1 MIVGL
6 DIGRST
12 ATAAALDFFP
22 PNPKRYFNQHRRNF
36 VRLDTSIEGIEQ
48 LLSLNPTA
56 LVMEPTGNWYS
67 AFWREFAINAQI
79 NIYWVGHADLSHQ
92 RGSYGFVNKRDDE
105 DAFCLALTY
114 FDERFIDIHGR
125 KRFLQF
131 DCQQIAL
138 IRRKFLDLEQIDK
151 NRTALVNQLRQR
163 LTLEFPEVARR
174 NFYASDNL
182 GFTPMLGWLAQTH
195 TYTRIQNEYERSV
208 ARTLNIEISDYTR
221 DHAAAIC
228 QMELRENKI
237 SDELASLLLNPEF
250 SLYLKVFRSF
260 GFGIRMQA
268 LMLSQVYPFEK
279 FLVDGKP
286 YIEWEEGRNQK
297 LQKRDRSLRSFQ
309 AYMGLS
315 YSLKQSGDKKSKN
328 FHGSTLVRSHLYV
341 WALARIAP
349 QPPKRLN
356 TNIGNILG
364 EKFDTLRT
372 DNSPIPGK
380 DSFTRV
386 LFRATALMF
395 KELRQELRLDK

>member
-12 ATAAALDFFP
+12 AVAAALDFFP
-22 PNPKRYFNQHRRNF
+22 PNPKRYFNEHRAEF
-36 VRLDTSIEGIEQ
+36 VRIDTSVLGIEQ
-48 LLSLNPTA
+48 LLALNPTA

-79 NIYWVGHADLSHQ
+79 KIYWVGHADLAHQ

-114 FDERFIDIHGR
+114 LDKRFINIHGR
-125 KRFLQF
+125 ARFLQF
-131 DCQQIAL
+131 DSGKVAQV
-138 IRRKFLDLEQIDK
+138 RRKFLELEQIDK
-151 NRTALVNQLRQR
+151 NRTSLVNQLRQR

-174 NFYASDNL
+174 NFYTSIDL
-182 GFTPMLGWLAQTH
+182 GFTPLLGWLARRH
-195 TYTRIQNEYERSV
+195 TYTRIQNEYDRSV
-208 ARTLNIEISDYTR
+208 ARTIGIEISDYTR
-221 DHAAAIC
+221 DQSEAIC
-228 QMELRENKI
+228 LLELREKKNI
-237 SDELASLLLNPEF
+237 DELSSLLSSPEF
-250 SLYLKVFRSF
+250 SPYLKVFYSF

-286 YIEWEEGRNQK
+286 YIEWEKGENGK

-315 YSLKQSGDKKSKN
+315 YSLKQSGDKRSKS
-328 FHGSTLVRSHLYV
+328 FHGSTLVRSHLYA

-356 TNIGNILG
+356 TSIGNILG
-364 EKFDTLRT
+364 EKFDTLRRI
-372 DNSPIPGK
+372 DSPIPGK

-395 KELRQELRLDK
+395 RELRTSLTLL